1 MKNNQLEINNRNIW
15 KVWEKFYEDYPEEK
29 KCPEPKFRLK
39 HDDHEYCFFRT
50 RDEALKYYANEMA
63 KINVNL
69 DRHKVSEVADEAL
82 DKFPEVFI

>member
-1 MKNNQLEINNRNIW
+1 
-15 KVWEKFYEDYPEEK
+15 
-29 KCPEPKFRLK
+29 
-39 HDDHEYCFFRT
+39 
-50 RDEALKYYANEMA
+50 MA